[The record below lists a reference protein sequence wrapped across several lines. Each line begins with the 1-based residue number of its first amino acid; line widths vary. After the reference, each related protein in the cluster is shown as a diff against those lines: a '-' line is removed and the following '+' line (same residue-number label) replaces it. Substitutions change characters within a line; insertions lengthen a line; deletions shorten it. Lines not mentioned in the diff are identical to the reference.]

1 VVGPAAGGLIIVLVT
16 GLSGYSHVLLYLLF
30 WVVWR
35 MVQDYVLSP
44 YLMSK
49 GVQLN
54 PMLVLFGVLAG
65 DQIAGV
71 LGMFLSVP
79 LLAILRVLFVRLR
92 RVRSLDLVAPRRE
105 L

>member
-1 VVGPAAGGLIIVLVT
+1 MI
-16 GLSGYSHVLLYLLF
+16 F
-30 WVVWR
+30 WVLYR

-71 LGMFLSVP
+71 LGMFL
-79 LLAILRVLFVRLR
+79 VRPDAGDSARALCAAAAR
-92 RVRSLDLVAPRRE
+92 ARAVDLVTPRGE